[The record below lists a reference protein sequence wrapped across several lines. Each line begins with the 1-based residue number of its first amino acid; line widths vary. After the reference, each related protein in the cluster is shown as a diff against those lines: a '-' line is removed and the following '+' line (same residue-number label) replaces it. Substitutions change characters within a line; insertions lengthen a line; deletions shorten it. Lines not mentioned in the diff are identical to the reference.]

1 MTNLK
6 YNKVI
11 EIMGVQKF
19 ESLFLILISE
29 IVLTLKLIENEHTH
43 CIVFKCWYI
52 LDVLLPSLHQEA
64 SILSEGDRQYLTD
77 IRYWKILVP
86 GGVHTH
92 CLQMPIYHETIVHII
107 RRDEFSSSSLKKP
120 WNVSKGPM
128 ISAYPHQIWSFVNL
142 SERYSNVKTC
152 KVIGQTWM

>member
-86 GGVHTH
+86 GGVHIH
-92 CLQMPIYHETIVHII
+92 IVCKCPFIMKLLSI
-107 RRDEFSSSSLKKP
+107 LFEEMSSHRHHQRSREISP
-120 WNVSKGPM
+120 RKG
-128 ISAYPHQIWSFVNL
+128 SWYHQIWSSFGKIIRKVHENL
-142 SERYSNVKTC
+142 Q
-152 KVIGQTWM
+152 GD